1 MALIVHASVIVE
13 AGESSGSLSQGWE
26 ALRLGRPLLLLRS
39 LVERTDLKWPQTMLD
54 YGAQVLDSPDD
65 LFALLPSR
73 ASDDDL
79 AAIA

>member
-1 MALIVHASVIVE
+1 
-13 AGESSGSLSQGWE
+13 
-26 ALRLGRPLLLLRS
+26 
-39 LVERTDLKWPQTMLD
+39 MLD